1 LLDRPRRSDPAVTNG
16 SERLPSPLLIGFVER
31 ILQHTRDRVIVF
43 GDHEDETVI
52 LCERFLPA
60 QCLGVL
66 AGRRDFNLNP
76 LRDLLSRIVDWDIIN
91 RGGDIPLFLT
101 ATSVRNGRS
110 RVFRCSQITI
120 DVLMASACIPFYSQ
134 SVEIDGEA
142 YWDGGYMGNPSIW
155 PLIYHTDSKDVLL
168 VQINPLNR
176 DPVPKKIDEIINRL
190 NELVFNSG
198 LIAEMR
204 AINFV
209 RKLIED
215 GDLSEEK
222 YKRMNMHMIPAP
234 DMACHLNPSSKL
246 NTNILFFET
255 MRDIGRKAADT
266 WIRQNKRYIGEKSTI
281 DIEAVFLGGP
291 SDSEQEQ
298 EQRKL
303 VKTS

>member
-1 LLDRPRRSDPAVTNG
+1 
-16 SERLPSPLLIGFVER
+16 
-31 ILQHTRDRVIVF
+31 
-43 GDHEDETVI
+43 
-52 LCERFLPA
+52 
-60 QCLGVL
+60 
-66 AGRRDFNLNP
+66 
-76 LRDLLSRIVDWDIIN
+76 
-91 RGGDIPLFLT
+91 
-101 ATSVRNGRS
+101 
-110 RVFRCSQITI
+110 
-120 DVLMASACIPFYSQ
+120 MASACIPFYSQ

-142 YWDGGYMGNPSIW
+142 YWDGGYMGTPSIW

-176 DPVPKKIDEIINRL
+176 DPVPKEIDEIINRL

-234 DMACHLNPSSKL
+234 DMACHLNPSGKL

-266 WIRQNKRYIGEKSTI
+266 WIRQNKRCIGEKSTI
-281 DIEAVFLGGP
+281 DIEAVFLGGL

-298 EQRKL
+298 EQRQL
-303 VKTS
+303 VKAS